1 MKVIASI
8 LIIAVGFFFN
18 INEEKTTGTTIIK
31 RETVQTIAYA
41 KGIVHQ
47 VGNQDVYMIECPEK
61 HLKLNVVN
69 LPEEYK
75 EQDLPVTFSG
85 NIKLTMPLEDE
96 NGDFFEVKTIH

>member
-1 MKVIASI
+1 MKVIASVM
-8 LIIAVGFFFN
+8 IIAVGFFFSTG
-18 INEEKTTGTTIIK
+18 EEKTTKKTILQ
-31 RETVQTIAYA
+31 RETVETIAYA
-41 KGIVHQ
+41 KGIVQQ

-75 EQDLPVTFSG
+75 EADLPVTFSG

-96 NGDFFEVKTIH
+96 NGDFFEVQTIH